1 MPRNSQLSLLGQNA
15 EAPSPPLVLAA
26 ASAAGPKPSNP
37 RARAADSLDSAT
49 KSSRRSPPE
58 VFQGGFHDNDK
69 AVRSTKAAQDRVA
82 VAYHAAKREGL
93 APTFDSEDA
102 NLADVED
109 FERRTGFELSAFDV
123 LTGESGDDRR
133 VAAHEAGHLLASYA
147 LGVPAVD
154 CTLTPFDALWQN
166 KVGGLD
172 RAAPASAFCDGALQD
187 ALTSGEDSEL
197 VDRYAVVIAPAPPP
211 RPGVWSGG
219 STPTTSASWCRC
231 SAGTTEQAACALAR
245 ALQIV
250 GERRAALQRLT
261 AHLLQFRGRSIG
273 ATMLVI
279 DDESYQPSDL
289 LTATRRQVSS
299 LLGPLLAFAAAP
311 PAYASDWPEFDA
323 IREELKGAGQCG
335 NQPMRHLSA
344 TTRPR

>member
-1 MPRNSQLSLLGQNA
+1 MPRHSAHLLLA
-15 EAPSPPLVLAA
+15 LAA
-26 ASAAGPKPSNP
+26 ASALLWPKPSGGR
-37 RARAADSLDSAT
+37 RAATSLESQRRRAADRLDSAAT
-49 KSSRRSPPE
+49 SLETFKPSE

-69 AVRSTKAAQDRVA
+69 AVRRARRRAQDRVA

-102 NLADVED
+102 NLDDVED

-187 ALTSGEDSEL
+187 ALSSGEDSEL
-197 VDRYAVVIAPAPPP
+197 VDRYAVVIA
-211 RPGVWSGG
+211 
-219 STPTTSASWCRC
+219 
-231 SAGTTEQAACALAR
+231 
-245 ALQIV
+245 
-250 GERRAALQRLT
+250 
-261 AHLLQFRGRSIG
+261 G
-273 ATMLVI
+273 A
-279 DDESYQPSDL
+279 
-289 LTATRRQVSS
+289 
-299 LLGPLLAFAAAP
+299 
-311 PAYASDWPEFDA
+311 
-323 IREELKGAGQCG
+323 
-335 NQPMRHLSA
+335 
-344 TTRPR
+344 